1 MVEIKIAY
9 EGDLHCKAVHGPSG
23 TSLQTDAPRDNMGK
37 GETFSPSD
45 LLATSLGTCMM
56 TIMGIAARKHG
67 IDLSGATVNVQKEMI
82 ASPVRRVGK
91 LTVNIVIPV
100 DVSPEQRIAMENAAH
115 ACPVHRSLHPEIQ
128 TPITFE
134 WGGK

>member
-23 TSLQTDAPRDNMGK
+23 ATLQTDAPRDNMGK
-37 GETFSPSD
+37 GESFSPTD
-45 LLATSLGTCMM
+45 LLATSLGACMM

-67 IDLSGATVNVQKEMI
+67 VDLSGATVNVQKEMI
-82 ASPVRRVGK
+82 TTPVRRVGK

-100 DVSPEQRIAMENAAH
+100 DIGPELRIALENAAH
-115 ACPVHRSLHPEIQ
+115 ACPVHRSLHPDVQ

-134 WGGK
+134 WGRK